1 MVEPEAFRRESRA
14 KMGMRK
20 PDWLRDSLPGS
31 LMGSQLEEVAE
42 PRAALSRAA
51 TRERPAMVRRPSLAV
66 VDAVSKVLAK
76 EIVELPRRPTA

>member
-1 MVEPEAFRRESRA
+1 MAEVGVPKRELGV
-14 KMGMRK
+14 KKGMRK

-76 EIVELPRRPTA
+76 DIVELPRRPTA